1 MIFVTFQMIYVL
13 AITTQIIGFYV
24 TYALRNNVDH
34 SDLLAPE
41 DTLGYMLN
49 TCLSPE
55 TTHWADWCTNSMLE
69 GGFFMTPRHRESN
82 VLVIFV
88 MTSILALAMPFIAG
102 LVTLWYV

>member
-49 TCLSPE
+49 TCLSP
-55 TTHWADWCTNSMLE
+55 
-69 GGFFMTPRHRESN
+69 
-82 VLVIFV
+82 
-88 MTSILALAMPFIAG
+88 
-102 LVTLWYV
+102 